1 MNLIEKVKIVE
12 AIAPVVG
19 TSAAAGDY
27 ISLKNAG
34 HVTVL
39 VHVTQAN
46 AAPVAITIEQ
56 AKAVAGTD
64 SKVITNAV
72 PIYLVADA
80 ATSDAWVAQTAAVA
94 YTTSAT
100 LKHKLVAFEIDAAS
114 LDVAGGF
121 DCITVKTAASN
132 ALNVTSAVYVL
143 SDLRYGSEKTVITD

>member
-1 MNLIEKVKIVE
+1 MNLIENVKIVE
-12 AIAPVVG
+12 AITPQAG
-19 TSAAAGDY
+19 AAIAGDY
-27 ISLKNAG
+27 VSLKNAG

-39 VHVTQAN
+39 VHIAQGHAD
-46 AAPVAITIEQ
+46 PVAITIEQ

-64 SKVITNAV
+64 SKLITNAV

-80 ATSDAWVAQTAAVA
+80 ATSDGWVRQTDDVD

-100 LKHKLVAFEIDAAS
+100 LKHKLIAFEIDAAS
-114 LDVAGGF
+114 LDQANGF

-143 SDLRYGSEKTVITD
+143 SDLRYGSEKTAITD